1 MGAVRRLSRAGR
13 AKFDFGDSAYSRRP
27 VALDISQRLP
37 ATLELSITALVLAI
51 VLGIP
56 LGTVAAVYHNR
67 WPDTLL
73 RILTVGGV
81 AIAAFWF
88 AIELQLVFA
97 MELDWLPL
105 RGRLSTDLVAPP
117 TITGFY
123 LIDSLLAGR
132 LDAFCRRRLAPRAA
146 GRHALARRPRHHRA
160 VHPRRRAGD
169 AAEGFRRLR
178 ARAGFPARAMIWKFV
193 LKNSVVAAI
202 TQIGLLFG
210 GLIAG
215 AVVVE
220 TIFDWPGIGFYTV
233 QAILTADYK
242 VMLAVTLLIGV
253 IYAAVNILVDLV
265 HGLIDPRLTRAALIM
280 LIFRKFAKDKPAV
293 IGLIVVLAVVVMAIF
308 APLLAPYPQDVS
320 VSHLLLRLK
329 PPERGASVR
338 HRQSRP
344 RHPFSR
350 VILGSRGALEI
361 AVMVVGLSM
370 LIGVPL
376 GLIGGYYQN
385 FGAEA
390 IMRVT
395 DMFLAVPQ
403 LILALAFAQLMTPS
417 LTSAMLALTLTY
429 WPFFARIVYA
439 ETRRL
444 KSSLFIDALRC
455 IGAGGPRILFLHIL
469 PNCISPIIV
478 RATIGMGFTILVA
491 AVLGFLG
498 MGATPPDPDWGLAIS
513 ESRQYLPDAWWFSTF
528 PGLAIFLTVLGF
540 NLLGDGLRDIVD
552 PRLRRSR

>member
-1 MGAVRRLSRAGR
+1 M
-13 AKFDFGDSAYSRRP
+13 
-27 VALDISQRLP
+27 
-37 ATLELSITALVLAI
+37 LV
-51 VLGIP
+51 
-56 LGTVAAVYHNR
+56 
-67 WPDTLL
+67 
-73 RILTVGGV
+73 
-81 AIAAFWF
+81 
-88 AIELQLVFA
+88 
-97 MELDWLPL
+97 
-105 RGRLSTDLVAPP
+105 
-117 TITGFY
+117 
-123 LIDSLLAGR
+123 
-132 LDAFCRRRLAPRAA
+132 
-146 GRHALARRPRHHRA
+146 
-160 VHPRRRAGD
+160 
-169 AAEGFRRLR
+169 
-178 ARAGFPARAMIWKFV
+178 
-193 LKNSVVAAI
+193 
-202 TQIGLLFG
+202 
-210 GLIAG
+210 
-215 AVVVE
+215 
-220 TIFDWPGIGFYTV
+220 
-233 QAILTADYK
+233 
-242 VMLAVTLLIGV
+242 
-253 IYAAVNILVDLV
+253 
-265 HGLIDPRLTRAALIM
+265 
-280 LIFRKFAKDKPAV
+280 FRKFAKDKPAL
-293 IGLIVVLAVVVMAIF
+293 IGLIVVLAVALMAIF
-308 APLLAPYPQDVS
+308 APLIAPYPQDVS

-329 PPERGASVR
+329 PPSAA
-338 HRQSRP
+338 
-344 RHPFSR
+344 HPFGTDYLGRDILSR

-390 IMRVT
+390 IMRMT

>member
-1 MGAVRRLSRAGR
+1 M
-13 AKFDFGDSAYSRRP
+13 
-27 VALDISQRLP
+27 
-37 ATLELSITALVLAI
+37 LV
-51 VLGIP
+51 
-56 LGTVAAVYHNR
+56 
-67 WPDTLL
+67 
-73 RILTVGGV
+73 
-81 AIAAFWF
+81 
-88 AIELQLVFA
+88 
-97 MELDWLPL
+97 
-105 RGRLSTDLVAPP
+105 
-117 TITGFY
+117 
-123 LIDSLLAGR
+123 
-132 LDAFCRRRLAPRAA
+132 
-146 GRHALARRPRHHRA
+146 
-160 VHPRRRAGD
+160 
-169 AAEGFRRLR
+169 
-178 ARAGFPARAMIWKFV
+178 
-193 LKNSVVAAI
+193 
-202 TQIGLLFG
+202 
-210 GLIAG
+210 
-215 AVVVE
+215 
-220 TIFDWPGIGFYTV
+220 
-233 QAILTADYK
+233 
-242 VMLAVTLLIGV
+242 
-253 IYAAVNILVDLV
+253 
-265 HGLIDPRLTRAALIM
+265 
-280 LIFRKFAKDKPAV
+280 FRKFAKDKPALV
-293 IGLIVVLAVVVMAIF
+293 GLIVVLAVVMMAIF
-308 APLLAPYPQDVS
+308 APLIAPYPQDVS

-329 PPERGASVR
+329 PPSAA
-338 HRQSRP
+338 
-344 RHPFSR
+344 HPFGTDYLGRDILSR

-528 PGLAIFLTVLGF
+528 PGLAIFFTVLGF